1 MSETTQVLLF
11 RPDGTGR
18 RVATVH
24 NLDLIRTGQIDDP
37 AVLNDDLIVVN
48 RTPSRVVLR
57 DSLFGDMLDV
67 LNPFRYI
74 PAP

>member
-11 RPDGTGR
+11 RPDGTGK
-18 RVATVH
+18 RVATMY
-24 NLDLIRTGQIDDP
+24 NLDLIRTGQVDDP

-57 DSLFGDMLDV
+57 DSLFGDVLDV
-67 LNPFRYI
+67 LNPFRYV
-74 PAP
+74 P